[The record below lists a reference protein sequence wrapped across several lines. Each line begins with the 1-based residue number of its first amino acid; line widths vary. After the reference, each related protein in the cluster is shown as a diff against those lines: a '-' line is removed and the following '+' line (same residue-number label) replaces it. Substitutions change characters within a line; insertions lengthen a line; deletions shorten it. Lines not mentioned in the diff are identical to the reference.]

1 MHGVRSKR
9 KSLPAIQKTL
19 RDLRRQDLDGKH
31 ETSTQPT
38 RAVERSPSSGEP
50 DSRNSGALLP
60 EELGP
65 QCKIAT
71 PQQLSELLAAL
82 MRAGQCLHAAT
93 GCSDIDLQ
101 KETQSYRKEV
111 ERLQTVLPSIQ
122 AALVAE
128 RERLQEQRN
137 RVSTTAAWA
146 QASRETIQR

>member
-1 MHGVRSKR
+1 MESMKPP
-9 KSLPAIQKTL
+9 LNPPEL
-19 RDLRRQDLDGKH
+19 LNDLHRAENRIH
-31 ETSTQPT
+31 EIL
-38 RAVERSPSSGEP
+38 
-50 DSRNSGALLP
+50 GALLP

-111 ERLQTVLPSIQ
+111 ERLQTVLPSLQ